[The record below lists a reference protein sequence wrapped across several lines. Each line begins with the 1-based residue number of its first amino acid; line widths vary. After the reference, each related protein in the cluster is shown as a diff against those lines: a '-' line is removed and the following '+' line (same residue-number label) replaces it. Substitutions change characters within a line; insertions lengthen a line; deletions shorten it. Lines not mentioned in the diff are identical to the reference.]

1 MKTQKQHYRKY
12 DAAFKQGVLR
22 QIESGQPV
30 TAVAKAMGISEGL
43 IYIWRSSAKKK
54 QVSESDVTVL
64 ARELEQVRSKFRQ
77 AEMER
82 DILKKALSI
91 FSRTT

>member
-1 MKTQKQHYRKY
+1 MKTQKQEYRKY

-22 QIESGQPV
+22 QVEGGQSV
-30 TAVAKAMGISEGL
+30 SAVAKAMGISESL
-43 IYIWRSSAKKK
+43 IYIWRSSSKKK
-54 QVSESDVTVL
+54 EQSESDVTVI
-64 ARELEQVRSKFRQ
+64 ARELEQVRAKLRQ